1 MSGKIHIQFWQFSF
15 PWNSSIGLACIYVRP
30 KVRADHRDWS
40 HSRSINTCL
49 NKRGITVDNEYM
61 LLSDRGWDNALANI
75 GPWNVLVFLIWF
87 AINVLAPSAEV
98 VRLLNWFADWRFC
111 RGFMNVWVA
120 SVVIGQSSVYWGCC
134 LLYSSGFL

>member
-15 PWNSSIGLACIYVRP
+15 LWNSSIGSACIHVRP
-30 KVRADHRDWS
+30 KVRADHRYWS

-61 LLSDRGWDNALANI
+61 LLSDRGWDNALADI

-87 AINVLAPSAEV
+87 AVNVLAPSAKV